1 RENDTIVV
9 SFLCYMLE
17 YSNPFASIFQSEI
30 CKITDQYIKQFRLES
45 RREFDRECFEE
56 AVREL
61 TLEFRS
67 KGEKARRHLLLDR
80 FFDAFFPSSEHSNT
94 DFFER
99 FAMRP
104 IELFQQEISDAVFNA
119 NTQKIDVDSRR
130 MGLAISNVSVRQ
142 YGPSGL
148 YHVPPGVFMQK
159 NLEEQDVIV
168 STDFSSCR
176 AVAGVDINGRAM
188 FSHITTG
195 HKEDQ
200 LIEMF
205 RNDFGTGDLYYMYPH
220 ESLRPEADE
229 ETVAARDA
237 RTKEFQERA
246 NRFGLIPIF
255 YQEVSGRPFSLNF
268 SDIRGTTISLSK
280 NGIQMIGSDYKS
292 IDAGYGKRRRMH
304 LLREETRMDIPFSS

>member
-1 RENDTIVV
+1 MHAREVLCTKERENDTIVV

-104 IELFQQEISDAVFNA
+104 IELFQQEISDAVFKSCSCSSGFKTPMPPVKNPMSQPSCFA
-119 NTQKIDVDSRR
+119 MINSARIDSLLLLVSRG
-130 MGLAISNVSVRQ
+130 GLSLGWV
-142 YGPSGL
+142 
-148 YHVPPGVFMQK
+148 
-159 NLEEQDVIV
+159 
-168 STDFSSCR
+168 
-176 AVAGVDINGRAM
+176 
-188 FSHITTG
+188 
-195 HKEDQ
+195 
-200 LIEMF
+200 LI
-205 RNDFGTGDLYYMYPH
+205 
-220 ESLRPEADE
+220 
-229 ETVAARDA
+229 
-237 RTKEFQERA
+237 
-246 NRFGLIPIF
+246 
-255 YQEVSGRPFSLNF
+255 
-268 SDIRGTTISLSK
+268 
-280 NGIQMIGSDYKS
+280 
-292 IDAGYGKRRRMH
+292 
-304 LLREETRMDIPFSS
+304 